1 MDFIEKILHISPDE
15 GSGSFEV
22 LLILVL
28 LGSLSAFVVWRTK
41 IAKRKRP

>member
-1 MDFIEKILHISPDE
+1 MDFIEKIFHISPDE

-22 LLILVL
+22 LLILVF
-28 LGSLSAFVVWRTK
+28 LGILSVFFVWRAK

>member
-1 MDFIEKILHISPDE
+1 MDFIEKIFHISPDQ

-28 LGSLSAFVVWRTK
+28 LGSLAVFLFWRTK
-41 IAKRKRP
+41 IGKRKRP